1 MFAGAIICPPRTLAV
16 GRAQRH
22 DVKGFVEMVV
32 VEVPGAAP
40 STFGKSMLGEP
51 PPRWVVAVL
60 AVMVV
65 VPFVALL
72 AAVPVAWGWGLS
84 WLDIAIGVVFYLV
97 SGFGVTVG
105 FHRYFTHGA
114 FKAARWLRVTLA
126 VAGSL
131 ALEGAVVQWVADHR
145 RHHAYA
151 DREGDPHSPWRYGA
165 TVVGLA
171 KGLFFAHC
179 GWLFRRQPSNRA
191 RFAPDLLA
199 DRDIT
204 TVDRL
209 YLPLVSL
216 FAPPVLGGLL
226 TWSWYGALTAFF
238 WASLVR
244 VALLHHVTWSINSI
258 CHVYG
263 QRPFAT
269 RADDRAA
276 NFWPLAIISFGESWH
291 NSHHAD
297 PTCARHG
304 VLPGQLD
311 PAARLI
317 WLLEKAGWVFDV
329 RWPQP
334 ERLDARR
341 LTMRATRP
349 RDHETTRSARDI
361 APRPQPSPGRTVA
374 GSRRQGT

>member
-1 MFAGAIICPPRTLAV
+1 
-16 GRAQRH
+16 
-22 DVKGFVEMVV
+22 MVLV
-32 VEVPGAAP
+32 DLPARAAP
-40 STFGKSMLGEP
+40 AAAKPMLEQP
-51 PPRWVVAVL
+51 PPRWARGVL
-60 AVMVV
+60 TAGVV
-65 VPFVALL
+65 VPLLALL
-72 AAVPVAWGWGLS
+72 AAVPMAWGWGLS
-84 WLDIAIGVVFYLV
+84 WLDMTIALAFYLV
-97 SGFGVTVG
+97 SGFGIAVG

-114 FKAARWLRVTLA
+114 FKVKRWLRIVLA

-131 ALEGAVVQWVADHR
+131 AIEGPIVRWVANHR

-151 DREGDPHSPWRYGA
+151 DREGDPHSPWRYGP
-165 TVVGLA
+165 TFTGIA
-171 KGLFFAHC
+171 KGLLFAHI
-179 GWLFRRQPSNRA
+179 GWMFRRESSNRN

-199 DRDIT
+199 DRDIR

-226 TWSWYGALTAFF
+226 TWSWHGALTAFF

-244 VALLHHVTWSINSI
+244 IALLHHVTWSINSI

-263 QRPFAT
+263 QRPFTT
-269 RADDRAA
+269 RSGDRAA

-304 VLPGQLD
+304 VLRGQLD

-317 WLLEKAGWVFDV
+317 WLMEKAGWVHDV

-334 ERLDARR
+334 ERFDVRR
-341 LTMRATRP
+341 LTNQAT
-349 RDHETTRSARDI
+349 
-361 APRPQPSPGRTVA
+361 
-374 GSRRQGT
+374 